1 MRPLFIL
8 LFTTLKSRCFSS
20 KRTINLKYIQSLNE
34 FLHLQAMVQEPES
47 RFCSDQQTILQV
59 LDPIHRSLLINN
71 SEFESRLYWCYINI
85 F

>member
-1 MRPLFIL
+1 MSAVKGPYI
-8 LFTTLKSRCFSS
+8 S
-20 KRTINLKYIQSLNE
+20 KYIQSLNE

-71 SEFESRLYWCYINI
+71 SEFESRLHKHFLITSSY
-85 F
+85 